1 MKRSSVVLLL
11 VILGL
16 VVPLASAQQPA
27 APPELTEEQMSEAF
41 DTYFNLCSGCHGP
54 TREGATGPELT
65 YDTLASKGEAFI
77 KAVLYSGLPGGMPG
91 WGSQGVLTQEQMD
104 LMAAYL
110 LNPVPEPPLLSFQE
124 IHDTWTL
131 YRPVEDRP
139 TEPQTDR
146 NWQNYF
152 GVILRDAG
160 QVAIID
166 GDNYELVS
174 LLDTGYAIHILR
186 SSRDGRYYQAVGR
199 DGKASLIDLWTE
211 EPEVVA
217 EARPCLDARSIES
230 SKREGYVNDYII
242 EGCYW
247 PPSFVIMDGLTLE
260 PLKIVSTVTYEKGA
274 GDRVD
279 AARVA
284 AIVASEHSPE
294 WLVNV
299 KEAGQTW
306 IVDYSRMD
314 ADGQPLGITILDTE
328 LYLHDGGWVTGGR
341 YFVVAA
347 NNEDKLVVIDTHEN
361 ALTAVVDVSP
371 LPHPGRGANWVDP
384 EFGPVWASGHLGSNR
399 LSIIGADPDRHPEH
413 AWQLVRELELPYTGN
428 LFIKVHE
435 HSPWLIAD
443 ATMSIHPQGPAS
455 LCAWRK
461 DDLENSRTCWEVEG
475 AAEQSARMVHIEF
488 NQDGSQFWVSGWA
501 PMDKQSF
508 IVVYDSQTLEEVHR
522 IEGEWLV
529 TPTGKFNV
537 FNTANDI
544 Y

>member
-1 MKRSSVVLLL
+1 MKRLLISLIALFAFMVAHADDHSSEPEPPHL
-11 VILGL
+11 
-16 VVPLASAQQPA
+16 SA
-27 APPELTEEQMSEAF
+27 EEMDEAF
-41 DTYFNLCSGCHGP
+41 DIYFNLCSGCHGP
-54 TREGATGPELT
+54 TRKGATGPEIT
-65 YDTLASKGEAFI
+65 PDTLSVKGEAYI
-77 KAVLYSGLPGGMPG
+77 KAILFGGLPGGMPG
-91 WGSQGVLTQEQMD
+91 WGLQGFLDDDEME

-110 LNPVPEPPLLSFQE
+110 LNEVPEPPILSFEE
-124 IHDTWTL
+124 IYDSWNLIT
-131 YRPVEDRP
+131 PVAERP
-139 TEPQTDR
+139 TEPLTER

-166 GDNYELVS
+166 GDTKELVT

-186 SSRDGRYYQAVGR
+186 SSSDGRYYQAVGR
-199 DGKASLIDLWTE
+199 DGKASLIDLWTV

-230 SKREGYVNDYII
+230 SKMEGYVNDYVI

-260 PLKIVSTVTYEKGA
+260 PKKIVSTVTYEKGT
-274 GDRVD
+274 GERVE

-294 WLVNV
+294 WIVNI

-306 IVDYSRMD
+306 LVDYSRME

-328 LYLHDGGWVTGGR
+328 LFLHDGGWVTGGR

-347 NNEDKLVVIDTHEN
+347 NNENKMVVIDAWEN
-361 ALTAVVDVSP
+361 TIAGVIDVSA

-384 EFGPVWASGHLGSNR
+384 EFGPVWATGHLGAPK
-399 LSIIGADPDRHPEH
+399 LTIIGADPEGHPEH
-413 AWQLVRELELPYTGN
+413 AWKVVRELDTPYDGN

-435 HSPWLIAD
+435 NSPWLIGD
-443 ATMSIHPQGPAS
+443 FTMSINPQGQAS

-461 DDLENSRTCWEVEG
+461 DDLENSRECWQVEG
-475 AAEQSARMVHIEF
+475 AAEEKARMVHIEF
-488 NQDGSQFWVSGWA
+488 NEDGTEFWVSGWA
-501 PMDKQSF
+501 AMDKNSF
-508 IVVYDSQTLEEVHR
+508 IAIYDSQTLEEINR
-522 IEGEWLV
+522 IEGDWLV

-537 FNTANDI
+537 FNTANDL